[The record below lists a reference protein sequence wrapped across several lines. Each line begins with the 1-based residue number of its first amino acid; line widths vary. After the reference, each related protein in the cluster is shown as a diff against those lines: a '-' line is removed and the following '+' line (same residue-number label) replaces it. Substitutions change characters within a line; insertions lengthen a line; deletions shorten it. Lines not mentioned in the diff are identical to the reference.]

1 MPPAWKLLNLH
12 LYRDKADVPG
22 ADMRSGATL
31 RTAIVTLAAVLFQTT
46 PDAKLATLRIYT
58 CGTSTPSSGLVLE
71 LPTV

>member
-58 CGTSTPSSGLVLE
+58 
-71 LPTV
+71 